1 MLLKPN
7 TDVVQGTIVTPDG
20 TVANRPT
27 IMFTDE
33 EARLLRTY
41 KKFLEKHGLRE
52 ALYCQKC
59 WGLDIHDGLE
69 AHVLGHKIG
78 FICRC
83 TTRLHFGATY

>member
-7 TDVVQGTIVTPDG
+7 TNVVAGTIITPTG
-20 TVANRPT
+20 EVANRPT
-27 IMFTDE
+27 VMFTDE

-41 KKFLEKHGLRE
+41 KKFLEAHGLRE

-59 WGLDIHDGLE
+59 WDHDLSDGLQAFVASE
-69 AHVLGHKIG
+69 KIG